1 MRARTLPR
9 MRHDNDPL
17 TRLMRPLMG
26 VLAATFV
33 NVIVA
38 AMIGGAM
45 PFEYTGRAWTYT
57 GLVLYVI
64 VGAVVVFRLTA
75 EGEREFSAARVLKWV
90 VSIWLWPALLA
101 VSRGFKRDQP

>member
-1 MRARTLPR
+1 MP
-9 MRHDNDPL
+9 HQEDPL
-17 TRLMRPLMG
+17 IRFMRPLLG

-38 AMIGGAM
+38 ALLGGAM

-75 EGEREFSAARVLKWV
+75 EGEREFSPARVLKWA

-101 VSRGFKRDQP
+101 VSRSRSR

>member
-1 MRARTLPR
+1 
-9 MRHDNDPL
+9 MRHDDDPL
-17 TRLMRPLMG
+17 IRLMRPLMG

-38 AMIGGAM
+38 ALVGGAM
-45 PFEYTGRAWTYT
+45 PFEYAGRAWTYT

-75 EGEREFSAARVLKWV
+75 EGEREFSAARVFKWAL
-90 VSIWLWPALLA
+90 SIWLWPALLA
-101 VSRGFKRDQP
+101 VSRGFKRDRP

>member
-1 MRARTLPR
+1 

-17 TRLMRPLMG
+17 VRLMRPLMG
-26 VLAATFV
+26 VLTATFV
-33 NVIVA
+33 NVLIA
-38 AMIGGAM
+38 ALAGGAM
-45 PFEYTGRAWTYT
+45 PFDYSGRAWTYT

-101 VSRGFKRDQP
+101 VSRGFKRGP

>member
-1 MRARTLPR
+1 
-9 MRHDNDPL
+9 MRHDDDPL
-17 TRLMRPLMG
+17 IRLMRPLMG

-38 AMIGGAM
+38 ALVGGAM
-45 PFEYTGRAWTYT
+45 PFEYGGRAWTYT

-75 EGEREFSAARVLKWV
+75 EGEREFSAARVFKWAL
-90 VSIWLWPALLA
+90 SIWLWPALLA
-101 VSRGFKRDQP
+101 VSRGFRRDRP

>member
-1 MRARTLPR
+1 
-9 MRHDNDPL
+9 
-17 TRLMRPLMG
+17 MRPLMG

-38 AMIGGAM
+38 AMLGGAM
-45 PFEYTGRAWTYT
+45 PFEYNGRAWTYT